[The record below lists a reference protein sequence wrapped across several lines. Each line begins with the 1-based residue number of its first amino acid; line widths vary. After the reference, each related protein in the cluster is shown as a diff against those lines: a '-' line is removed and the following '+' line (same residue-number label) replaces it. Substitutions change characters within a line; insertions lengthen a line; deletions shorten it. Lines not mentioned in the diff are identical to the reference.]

1 MPLAVT
7 LCLDGRSAARA
18 SALCRRLAEAG
29 LPDELTRLG
38 YRPHVTLAIYDA
50 ADDAELRGRLER
62 YAAQSA
68 PIDVAFT
75 SIGVFPAAEHAAF
88 LAPASSLALAHA
100 HARLLA
106 ELGLEP
112 RAQHRPGAWTPHCTL
127 VSTLDDTTL
136 LAALTVLH
144 RDWTKL
150 DATLDRL
157 QLVRFPPV
165 EVLWDRAL

>member
-7 LCLDGRSAARA
+7 LCLDDQSAARA
-18 SALCRRLAEAG
+18 ASLCQRLAQAG

-50 ADDAELRGRLER
+50 EEDAPLRERLER
-62 YAAQSA
+62 YAAQST
-68 PIDVAFT
+68 PIEVAFT
-75 SIGVFPAAEHAAF
+75 SIGVFPAAQHAAF
-88 LAPASSLALAHA
+88 LAPASSLPLANA

-106 ELGLEP
+106 ELGIEP

-127 VSTLDDTTL
+127 VSTLDDATL
-136 LAALTVLH
+136 PAALSVLR
-144 RDWTKL
+144 RDWTPL
-150 DATLDRL
+150 NATLDRL

-165 EVLWDRAL
+165 AVLWERKL

>member
-7 LCLDGRSAARA
+7 LCLDDHSAARA
-18 SALCRRLAEAG
+18 AALCRRLAEAG

-50 ADDAELRGRLER
+50 DDALLRESLER
-62 YAAQSA
+62 YAENAT

-75 SIGVFPAAEHAAF
+75 SIGVFPGTQHAAF
-88 LAPASSLALAHA
+88 LALAASLALANA

-127 VSTLDDTTL
+127 VSTLDDSTL
-136 LAALTVLH
+136 PAALTVLH
-144 RDWTKL
+144 RDWTPL

>member
-7 LCLDGRSAARA
+7 LCLDDTSAARA
-18 SALCRRLAEAG
+18 AALCERLAQAG

-50 ADDAELRGRLER
+50 SDDAKLRENLER
-62 YAAQSA
+62 YAAQST

-75 SIGVFPAAEHAAF
+75 SIGVFPAAQHAAF
-88 LAPASSLALAHA
+88 LAPASSLPLATA

-112 RAQHRPGAWTPHCTL
+112 RAQHHPGAWTPHCTL
-127 VSTLDDTTL
+127 VSTLDDATL
-136 LAALTVLH
+136 PTAMAVLQ
-144 RDWTKL
+144 RDWTPL
-150 DATLDRL
+150 AATLDRL

-165 EVLWDRAL
+165 QVLWERRL